1 MNEKT
6 NSSLLCLLVCL
17 SLPLAA
23 QVDRANINGTVTDAS
38 KAVVPMAT
46 VRAVSADTGLQ
57 REVHASA
64 AGTYEIPSL
73 PVGTYEVT
81 FLKGGFKPLTV
92 KSIVLM
98 NGQSRTVDGRLE
110 VGTTSEAVQV
120 NASAEVVNRSDAE
133 VGSVVESAEIN
144 SIPLSGRN
152 WATLMILAPGA
163 VNYGDGSQRS
173 IRFNNHSIDDTNYQF
188 DGIDATGV
196 QEQAQKTTTRLQISP
211 EAIQEFRVSTSN
223 YSAESGGN
231 GGAQV
236 NVVTKTGTNAYTG
249 SAYEYVR
256 NNIFD
261 SRSPFDGS
269 SIPPFRLNQF
279 GASLGGPI
287 VKNRLFF
294 FADYEGLQQTLGST
308 YVSQIPS
315 VAYANQVMATSPVL
329 SPLIQAFGN
338 FSAAQRVSL
347 GPNVDQVSAAKSALT
362 QENSGLIR
370 IDYRFSDRS
379 TFFFRYNT
387 DHSDAD
393 SPSDAIGGHGLTTDI
408 TQNAV
413 VQYQTII
420 SPTLINEAKFGVNRA
435 NYHSWGYGTAPI
447 ELSTASFSG
456 LSDTSLDEE
465 VGTSFSWID
474 NLTKITGRHTLK
486 AGVDIRRI
494 RLNNSGNALTTS
506 SVAYLTDS
514 DFINNKANSGGYLV
528 GEGIVGTRHTAF
540 AAYVQDEFKVN
551 QALTLNIG
559 LRYDFFSVPY
569 EIHNRSAVVDLVN
582 CGGFCPKG
590 TPYFSPLYKDFGP
603 RLGLAYAP
611 LALRGNTVIRAGW
624 GVFYGAN
631 QNDDFSDPAESA
643 VPRYGIQST
652 GGLQLTYPIL
662 PFIVPA
668 STPAAPKAIARDRK
682 DQYYENW
689 DFNVQQKLA
698 ANFLLQVGYVGGE
711 GHHLWDKYTT
721 NLLNPVTQQRYN
733 PAFAAFGVKENNSN
747 NNNNALQ
754 VSLQRRFTNGFFWQS
769 QYQWSH
775 GITDSSGG
783 AGDSVAFQNQ
793 ACRACDR
800 SNSGYDVRHNFT
812 TTSIYQL
819 PFGKGHQF
827 LNTGGTSDKI
837 LGGWELSGLFTI
849 RTGLPVNI
857 SMKPKTTP
865 LDGNTSGQRPNY
877 VFGQSIY
884 ADPYNNSAT
893 TDGWFN
899 PAAFA
904 YPAPGTYGNLGR
916 NIAFGPGMYQIDGAL
931 HKQFAISERFHV
943 DFRGEA
949 FNLFNHP
956 EYKTPSST
964 WTTASSFGHITG
976 ILNTGAVGTGTPRRF
991 QFVMRLIF

>member
-1 MNEKT
+1 MHKNCV
-6 NSSLLCLLVCL
+6 SRFIVFAL
-17 SLPLAA
+17 SVLPLAA

-38 KAVVPMAT
+38 NAVVPMAT

-57 REVHASA
+57 REVHASPG
-64 AGTYEIPSL
+64 GTYEISSL
-73 PVGTYEVT
+73 PVGTYDVT
-81 FLKGGFKPLTV
+81 FTKDGFKPLMV
-92 KSIVLM
+92 KSIVLT

-110 VGTTSEAVQV
+110 VGSTSEAIQV
-120 NASAEVVNRSDAE
+120 TASAEVVNSSDAE
-133 VGSVVESAEIN
+133 VGSVVEAAQIN
-144 SIPLSGRN
+144 AIPLSGRN
-152 WATLMILAPGA
+152 WATLMLLAPGA

-211 EAIQEFRVSTSN
+211 DSIEEFRVSTSD
-223 YSAESGGN
+223 YTVESGGN
-231 GGAQV
+231 GGGQV
-236 NVVTKTGTNAYTG
+236 NVVTKSGTNTFHG
-249 SAYEYVR
+249 GAYEYLR
-256 NNIFD
+256 NNILD

-279 GASLGGPI
+279 GASLGGPAI
-287 VKNRLFF
+287 KNRLFF
-294 FADYEGLQQTLGST
+294 FANYEGLQQTLGST

-315 VAYANQVMATSPVL
+315 VAYANQVTATSPVL
-329 SPLIQAFGN
+329 APLIQAFGN

-347 GPNVDQVSAAKSALT
+347 GANVDQVGAAKSALT

-370 IDYRFSDRS
+370 MDYRLSDKS
-379 TFFFRYNT
+379 TFFVRYNT
-387 DHSDAD
+387 DNSNAD
-393 SPSDAIGGHGLTTDI
+393 TPSDAIGGHGLVTDI
-408 TQNAV
+408 TQNLV
-413 VQYQTII
+413 LQYQTTI
-420 SPTLINEAKFGVNRA
+420 SPTLINEAKFGLNRA
-435 NYHSWGYGTAPI
+435 NYHNWGYGTAPI
-447 ELSTASFSG
+447 ELSTASFSS

-465 VGTSFSWID
+465 VGTSFSYID
-474 NLTKITGRHTLK
+474 NLTKTIGRHTLK

-506 SVAYLTDS
+506 SVAYLTDA
-514 DFINNKANSGGYLV
+514 DFINNNANSGGYLV
-528 GEGIVGTRHTAF
+528 GEGIVGTRHTAY
-540 AAYVQDEFKVN
+540 AGYVQDQFKVN
-551 QALTLNIG
+551 QALTVNMG

-603 RLGLAYAP
+603 RVGLAYAP
-611 LALRGNTVIRAGW
+611 QSLHGNTVIRAGW
-624 GVFYGAN
+624 GVYYGAN

-643 VPRYGIQST
+643 VPRYAIQSVGT
-652 GGLQLTYPIL
+652 VHLTYPIL
-662 PFIVPA
+662 PFITPA
-668 STPAAPKAIARDRK
+668 TTPAAPKAIARDRK

-698 ANFLLQVGYVGGE
+698 ANFLMQVGYVGGE

-721 NLLNPVTQQRYN
+721 NLLNPVTQLRYN

-747 NNNNALQ
+747 NNENALQ
-754 VSLQRRFTNGFFWQS
+754 VSLQRRLTNGWFWQS
-769 QYQWSH
+769 QYAWSH
-775 GITDSSGG
+775 GITDSSAG
-783 AGDSVAFQNQ
+783 AGDSASFQNQ
-793 ACRACDR
+793 DCRACDR
-800 SNSGYDVRHNFT
+800 SNSSYDVRHNFV

-819 PFGKGHQF
+819 PFGKGRQF
-827 LNTGGTSDKI
+827 LNAGGISDKI
-837 LGGWELSGLFTI
+837 LGGWELSGLFTA

-877 VFGQSIY
+877 IGGSIY
-884 ADPYNNSAT
+884 ADPQFVSPTLN
-893 TDGWFN
+893 GWFN
-899 PAAFA
+899 PSAFA
-904 YPAPGTYGNLGR
+904 YPAPGLYGNLGR
-916 NIAFGPGMYQIDGAL
+916 NIAFGPGMYQIDSAL
-931 HKQFAISERFHV
+931 HKQFALSERFKL

-956 EYKTPSST
+956 VYKTPGST

-991 QFVMRLIF
+991 QLVLRLQF

>member
-1 MNEKT
+1 MHKNCV
-6 NSSLLCLLVCL
+6 SRFIVFAL
-17 SLPLAA
+17 SVLPLAA

-38 KAVVPMAT
+38 NAVVPMAT

-57 REVHASA
+57 REVHASPG
-64 AGTYEIPSL
+64 GTYEIPSL
-73 PVGTYEVT
+73 PVGTYDVT
-81 FLKGGFKPLTV
+81 FVQDGFKPLMV
-92 KSIVLM
+92 KSIVLT

-110 VGTTSEAVQV
+110 VGSTSEAIQV
-120 NASAEVVNRSDAE
+120 TASVEVVNSSNAE
-133 VGSVVESAEIN
+133 VGTVVEAAQIN
-144 SIPLSGRN
+144 AIPLSGRN

-196 QEQAQKTTTRLQISP
+196 QEQAQKTTTRLQMSP
-211 EAIQEFRVSTSN
+211 DSIEEFRVSTSD
-223 YSAESGGN
+223 YTVESGGN
-231 GGAQV
+231 GGGQV
-236 NVVTKTGTNAYTG
+236 NVVTKSGTNTYHG
-249 SAYEYVR
+249 GAYEYLR
-256 NNIFD
+256 NSILD

-279 GASLGGPI
+279 GASLGGPAI
-287 VKNRLFF
+287 KNRLFF
-294 FADYEGLQQTLGST
+294 FANYEGLQQTLGST

-315 VAYANQVMATSPVL
+315 VAYANQVTATSPVL
-329 SPLIQAFGN
+329 APLIKAFGN
-338 FSAAQRVSL
+338 FTTAQRVSL
-347 GPNVDQVSAAKSALT
+347 GANVDQVSAAKSSIT

-370 IDYRFSDRS
+370 LDYRLSDKS

-387 DHSDAD
+387 DNSNAD
-393 SPSDAIGGHGLTTDI
+393 TPSDAIGGHGLVTDI
-408 TQNAV
+408 THNLV
-413 VQYQTII
+413 LQYQTTI
-420 SPTLINEAKFGVNRA
+420 SPTLINEAKFGLNRA
-435 NYHSWGYGTAPI
+435 NYHNWGYGTAPI
-447 ELSTASFSG
+447 ELSTASFSS
-456 LSDTSLDEE
+456 LSDTSLDAE
-465 VGTSFSWID
+465 VGTSFSYID
-474 NLTKITGRHTLK
+474 NLTKTIGRHTLK
-486 AGVDIRRI
+486 AGVNIRRI

-506 SVAYLTDS
+506 SVAYLTDA
-514 DFINNKANSGGYLV
+514 DFINNNANSGGYLV
-528 GEGIVGTRHTAF
+528 GEGIVGTRHTAY
-540 AAYVQDEFKVN
+540 AGYVQDQFKVN
-551 QALTLNIG
+551 PALTLNMG
-559 LRYDFFSVPY
+559 LRYDFFSVPH

-603 RLGLAYAP
+603 RVGLAYAP
-611 LALRGNTVIRAGW
+611 QSLHGNTVIRAGW
-624 GVFYGAN
+624 GIYYGAN

-643 VPRYGIQST
+643 VPRYAIQST
-652 GGLQLTYPIL
+652 AGMQLTYPIL
-662 PFIVPA
+662 PFITPA
-668 STPAAPKAIARDRK
+668 TTPAAPKAIARDRK

-689 DFNVQQKLA
+689 DFNLQQKLP
-698 ANFLLQVGYVGGE
+698 ANFLMQVGYVGGE
-711 GHHLWDKYTT
+711 GHHLWDKITT

-747 NNNNALQ
+747 NNDNALQ
-754 VSLQRRFTNGFFWQS
+754 VSLQRRLTNGWFWQS
-769 QYQWSH
+769 QYMWSH
-775 GITDSSGG
+775 GITDSSAG
-783 AGDSVAFQNQ
+783 AGDSAAFQNQ

-800 SNSGYDVRHNFT
+800 SNSSYDVRHSFV

-819 PFGKGHQF
+819 PFGKGRQYMNH
-827 LNTGGTSDKI
+827 GGISDKI
-837 LGGWELSGLFTI
+837 VGGWELSGLFTV

-877 VFGQSIY
+877 IGGSIY
-884 ADPYNNSAT
+884 ADPQTVSAT

-899 PAAFA
+899 PNAFA

-916 NIAFGPGMYQIDGAL
+916 NDAFGPGMYQIDSAL
-931 HKQFAISERFHV
+931 HKQFALGERFRL

-956 EYKTPSST
+956 AYKTPGAT

-991 QFVMRLIF
+991 QFVLRLQF

>member
-1 MNEKT
+1 MHKNRI
-6 NSSLLCLLVCL
+6 LRLIVFAL
-17 SLPLAA
+17 SVLPLAA

-38 KAVVPMAT
+38 NAVVPMAT

-57 REVHASA
+57 REVHASQG
-64 AGTYEIPSL
+64 GTYEISSL
-73 PVGTYEVT
+73 PVGTYDVT
-81 FLKGGFKPLTV
+81 FIKDGFKPLMV
-92 KSIVLM
+92 KSIVLT

-110 VGTTSEAVQV
+110 VGSTREAIQV
-120 NASAEVVNRSDAE
+120 TASVEVVNSSDAE
-133 VGSVVESAEIN
+133 VGTVVEAAQIN
-144 SIPLSGRN
+144 AIPLSGRN

-196 QEQAQKTTTRLQISP
+196 QEQAQKTTTRLQMSP
-211 EAIQEFRVSTSN
+211 DSIEEFRVSTSD
-223 YSAESGGN
+223 YTVESGGN
-231 GGAQV
+231 GGGQV
-236 NVVTKTGTNAYTG
+236 NVVTKSGTNTYHG
-249 SAYEYVR
+249 GAYEYLR
-256 NNIFD
+256 NSILD

-279 GASLGGPI
+279 GASLGGPVI
-287 VKNRLFF
+287 KNRLFF
-294 FADYEGLQQTLGST
+294 FANYEGLQQTLGST

-315 VAYANQVMATSPVL
+315 VAYANQVTATSPVL
-329 SPLIQAFGN
+329 APLIKAFGS

-347 GPNVDQVSAAKSALT
+347 GANVDQVSAAKSSIT

-370 IDYRFSDRS
+370 LDYRLSDKS

-387 DHSDAD
+387 DNSNAD
-393 SPSDAIGGHGLTTDI
+393 TPSDAIGGHGLVTDI
-408 TQNAV
+408 THNLV
-413 VQYQTII
+413 LQYQTTI
-420 SPTLINEAKFGVNRA
+420 SPTLINEAKFGLNRA
-435 NYHSWGYGTAPI
+435 NYHNWGYGTAPI
-447 ELSTASFSG
+447 ELSTASFSS
-456 LSDTSLDEE
+456 LSDTSLDAE
-465 VGTSFSWID
+465 VGTSFSYID
-474 NLTKITGRHTLK
+474 NLTKTIGRHTLK
-486 AGVDIRRI
+486 AGVNIRRI

-506 SVAYLTDS
+506 SVAYLTDA
-514 DFINNKANSGGYLV
+514 DFINNNANSGGYLV
-528 GEGIVGTRHTAF
+528 GEGIVGTRHTAY
-540 AAYVQDEFKVN
+540 AGYVQDQFKVN
-551 QALTLNIG
+551 PALTLNMG
-559 LRYDFFSVPY
+559 LRYDFFSVPH

-603 RLGLAYAP
+603 RVGLAYAP
-611 LALRGNTVIRAGW
+611 QSLHGNTVIRAGW
-624 GVFYGAN
+624 GIYYGAN

-643 VPRYGIQST
+643 VPRYAIQST
-652 GGLQLTYPIL
+652 AGMQLTYPIL
-662 PFIVPA
+662 PFITPA
-668 STPAAPKAIARDRK
+668 TTPAAPKAIARDRK

-698 ANFLLQVGYVGGE
+698 ANFLMQVGYVGGE
-711 GHHLWDKYTT
+711 GHHLWDKITT

-747 NNNNALQ
+747 NNDNALQ
-754 VSLQRRFTNGFFWQS
+754 VSLQRRLTNGWFWQS
-769 QYQWSH
+769 QYMWSH
-775 GITDSSGG
+775 GITDSSAG
-783 AGDSVAFQNQ
+783 AGDSAAFQNQ

-800 SNSGYDVRHNFT
+800 SNSSYDVRHNFV

-819 PFGKGHQF
+819 PFGKGRQYM
-827 LNTGGTSDKI
+827 NDGGISDRI
-837 LGGWELSGLFTI
+837 LGGWELSGLFTA

-877 VFGQSIY
+877 IGGSIY
-884 ADPYNNSAT
+884 ADPQTVSAT

-899 PAAFA
+899 PNAFA
-904 YPAPGTYGNLGR
+904 YPAPGAYGNLGR
-916 NIAFGPGMYQIDGAL
+916 NNAFGPGMYQIDSAL
-931 HKQFAISERFHV
+931 HKQFALSERFHL

-956 EYKTPSST
+956 AYKTPGST

-991 QFVMRLIF
+991 QLVLRLQF

>member
-1 MNEKT
+1 MGKNYVSK
-6 NSSLLCLLVCL
+6 LIVFAL
-17 SLPLAA
+17 SVLPLAA

-38 KAVVPMAT
+38 NAVVPMAT

-57 REVHASA
+57 REVHTSPG
-64 AGTYEIPSL
+64 GTYEISSL
-73 PVGTYEVT
+73 PVGTYDVT
-81 FLKGGFKPLTV
+81 FTKDGFKPLMV

-110 VGTTSEAVQV
+110 VGSTSEAIQV
-120 NASAEVVNRSDAE
+120 TASAEVVNSSDAE
-133 VGSVVESAEIN
+133 VGAVVESAQIN
-144 SIPLSGRN
+144 AIPLSGRN

-196 QEQAQKTTTRLQISP
+196 QEQAQKTTTRLQMSP
-211 EAIQEFRVSTSN
+211 DSIEEFRVSTSD
-223 YSAESGGN
+223 YTVESGGN
-231 GGAQV
+231 GGGQV
-236 NVVTKTGTNAYTG
+236 NVVTKSGTNTYHG
-249 SAYEYVR
+249 GAYEYLR
-256 NNIFD
+256 NSILD

-279 GASLGGPI
+279 GASLGGPVI
-287 VKNRLFF
+287 KNKLFF
-294 FADYEGLQQTLGST
+294 FANYEGLQQTLGST

-315 VAYANQVMATSPVL
+315 VAYANQVTATSPVL
-329 SPLIQAFGN
+329 APLIAAFGS
-338 FSAAQRVSL
+338 FTPAQRVSL
-347 GPNVDQVSAAKSALT
+347 GANVDQVSMAKSSIT

-370 IDYRFSDRS
+370 MDYRLSDRS
-379 TFFFRYNT
+379 TFFVRYNT
-387 DHSDAD
+387 DNSNAD
-393 SPSDAIGGHGLTTDI
+393 TPSDAIGGHGLVTDI
-408 TQNAV
+408 THNLV
-413 VQYQTII
+413 LQYQTTI
-420 SPTLINEAKFGVNRA
+420 SPTLINEAKFGLNRA
-435 NYHSWGYGTAPI
+435 NYHNWGYGTAPI
-447 ELSTASFSG
+447 ELSTASFSS
-456 LSDTSLDEE
+456 LSDTSLDAE
-465 VGTSFSWID
+465 VGTSFSYID
-474 NLTKITGRHTLK
+474 NLTKTIGRHTLK
-486 AGVDIRRI
+486 AGVNIRRI

-506 SVAYLTDS
+506 SVAYLTDA
-514 DFINNKANSGGYLV
+514 DFINNNANSGGYLV
-528 GEGIVGTRHTAF
+528 GEGIVGTRHTAY
-540 AAYVQDEFKVN
+540 AGYVQDQFKVN
-551 QALTLNIG
+551 PALTLNLG

-603 RLGLAYAP
+603 RVGVAYAP
-611 LALRGNTVIRAGW
+611 QSLHGNTVIRAGW
-624 GVFYGAN
+624 GVYYGAN

-643 VPRYGIQST
+643 VPRYAIQSV
-652 GGLQLTYPIL
+652 GGVHLTYPIL
-662 PFIVPA
+662 PFITPA
-668 STPAAPKAIARDRK
+668 TTPAAPKAIARDRK

-698 ANFLLQVGYVGGE
+698 ANFLIQVGYVGGE

-733 PAFAAFGVKENNSN
+733 PAFAQFGVKENNSN
-747 NNNNALQ
+747 NNENALQ
-754 VSLQRRFTNGFFWQS
+754 VSLQRRLTNGWFWQS
-769 QYQWSH
+769 QYAWSH
-775 GITDSSGG
+775 GITDSSAG
-783 AGDSVAFQNQ
+783 AGDSAAFQNQ

-800 SNSGYDVRHNFT
+800 SNASYDVRHNFV

-819 PFGKGHQF
+819 PFGKGRQF
-827 LNTGGTSDKI
+827 MNAGGISDKI
-837 LGGWELSGLFTI
+837 LGGWEMSGLFTA

-877 VFGQSIY
+877 IGGSIY
-884 ADPYNNSAT
+884 ADPQTVSAT
-893 TDGWFN
+893 IDGWFN
-899 PAAFA
+899 PNAFA
-904 YPAPGTYGNLGR
+904 YPAPGLYGNLGR
-916 NIAFGPGMYQIDGAL
+916 NNAFGPGMYQIDSAL
-931 HKQFAISERFHV
+931 HKQFALSERFKL

-956 EYKTPSST
+956 VYKTPGST

-991 QFVMRLIF
+991 QLVLRLQF